1 MYNDDPLY
9 GNEGHT
15 HSLLR
20 SEEIA
25 DGKPHTHT
33 HARE

>member
-20 SEEIA
+20 SES
-25 DGKPHTHT
+25 T
-33 HARE
+33 ARAPLTMSIYV